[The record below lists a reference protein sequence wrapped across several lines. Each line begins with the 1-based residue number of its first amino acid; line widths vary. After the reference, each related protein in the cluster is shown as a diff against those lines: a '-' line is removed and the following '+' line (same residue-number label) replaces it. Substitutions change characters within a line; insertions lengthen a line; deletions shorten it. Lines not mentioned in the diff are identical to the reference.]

1 MATSATIPNQQQA
14 TLTPAQSQTQIPG
27 GTSSAVNPQAAA
39 GNPAVAPGTVPAT
52 ASNSVMAPAT
62 VQGSG
67 INWADGSNT
76 VTGDFKDTYGAGT
89 GTALSDALQGL
100 GTSTSNAVSAL
111 QSNTNLEAGNQYKNI
126 QATEA
131 AQGVTPNSS
140 TAALAQG
147 DFYSQVNS
155 NLQST
160 EANMEESEQTEL
172 INSLTN
178 EGSAHG
184 SDTSWMDTLGNVL
197 SGSQSAIGAA
207 SGGTELNGTA
217 GSSSSS
223 SSGMNAQE
231 IAALVGAI

>member
-27 GTSSAVNPQAAA
+27 GTSTAVNPQAAA
-39 GNPAVAPGTVPAT
+39 GNPAIAPGAVPAT

-62 VQGSG
+62 AQGSG

-184 SDTSWMDTLGNVL
+184 SDPSLL
-197 SGSQSAIGAA
+197 SDITGAMSSIIPGVSSAANALNQTAA
-207 SGGTELNGTA
+207 SGTGGF
-217 GSSSSS
+217 SD
-223 SSGMNAQE
+223 
-231 IAALVGAI
+231 ALSALGAL